1 MTYSSSHSK
10 LVEELE
16 PNPAR
21 AQQQRPQHYVLLA
34 WALPTDAPG
43 LTLALPAV
51 LGPLRAPQH
60 QPPGSGP
67 LLSGIPFCPHTP
79 AEHWAHLNMG

>member
-10 LVEELE
+10 LMEELE
-16 PNPAR
+16 PNPVR

-43 LTLALPAV
+43 LTLALPAWSSESS
-51 LGPLRAPQH
+51 P
-60 QPPGSGP
+60 
-67 LLSGIPFCPHTP
+67 TP
-79 AEHWAHLNMG
+79 ASWLRPTPLWDPFLPSHPS